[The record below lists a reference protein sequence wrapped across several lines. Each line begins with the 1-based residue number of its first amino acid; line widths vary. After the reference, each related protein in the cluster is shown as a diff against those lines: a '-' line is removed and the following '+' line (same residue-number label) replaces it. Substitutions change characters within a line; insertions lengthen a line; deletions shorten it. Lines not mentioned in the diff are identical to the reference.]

1 MATKTPD
8 PEHLEEVR
16 SSLDQIFQKLNSSRA
31 LNGGFDR
38 LEEQVSE
45 IKDLQTKLNADFEN
59 HKINDER
66 IESKIDRLYDPEEGI
81 YTKVAKIEIKIDQ
94 LQRTDNRTDE
104 RLLSTENSSKVT
116 ADKVAAI
123 EAISGKDN
131 EDLAKAVK
139 FGKGFWWMV
148 ATIAGGILAAV
159 GKFLIDMLTG

>member
-1 MATKTPD
+1 MAKSPD
-8 PEHLEEVR
+8 TEQMEELRV
-16 SSLDQIFQKLNSSRA
+16 SLSQIYQKLNSSRV
-31 LNGGFDR
+31 LNGGFDK

-45 IKDLQTKLNADFEN
+45 IKELQTKLNADFEN
-59 HKINDER
+59 HKINDDR

-94 LQRTDNRTDE
+94 LQRTDNKTDE
-104 RLLSTENSSKVT
+104 RLQSTETSAKTT

-123 EAISGKDN
+123 ETIAGKDN
-131 EDLAKAVK
+131 ADLIKAVK

-159 GKFLIDMLTG
+159 GKFLVDMLTG